1 MRNLFAVALLGAT
14 ATIYG
19 GTITI
24 NFDNLNDGDVVTNQ
38 YAAQDAIFSSSAGNV
53 NFITAQASYLST
65 PPNFICTGPSG
76 GTINCTADTYVMFGT
91 PVSGL
96 TFDGLGIN
104 NTQANVAQVDVYTD
118 GVFNSTVI
126 IPGAAQG
133 FDPEHIDLSAF
144 ADVTEIHIYNITDA
158 AGIGWDTFSFT
169 PNGTS
174 TPEPATFWM
183 VGAAMLGAGMFV
195 RRSRVSR

>member
-14 ATIYG
+14 ATLFG

-24 NFDNLNDGDVVTNQ
+24 NFDNLSDGNVVTNQ

-53 NFITAQASYLST
+53 NYITAQASYLST
-65 PPNFICTGPSG
+65 PPNFICTGPVNS
-76 GTINCTADTYVMFGT
+76 TINCTADTYVMFAT

-104 NTQANVAQVDVYTD
+104 NTQANVAQVDVYTN
-118 GVFNSTVI
+118 GVFNSTII
-126 IPGAAQG
+126 IPGAGQG
-133 FDPEHIDLSAF
+133 FSPETIDLSAF
-144 ADVTEIHIYNITDA
+144 TNVTEIHIYNITDA

-169 PNGTS
+169 PGTAT

-183 VGAAMLGAGMFV
+183 VGAAMLGAGLFS
-195 RRSRVSR
+195 RRKQ